1 MIRNDKLICFLF
13 SILFFQSVGAG
24 SAGAVVANRLSED
37 PKMRVLLLEA
47 GGYETFQSEIPM
59 LAARLQLS
67 KYDWKYKTVPQTHAC
82 QGESTDFI
90 DFSIP
95 SNDWLVD

>member
-1 MIRNDKLICFLF
+1 MGHFIFLKF
-13 SILFFQSVGAG
+13 LYSIDFYFFLVGAG

-37 PKMRVLLLEA
+37 PRHRVLLLEA

-67 KYDWKYKTVPQTHAC
+67 RWDWKYKTGKTLL
-82 QGESTDFI
+82 F
-90 DFSIP
+90 
-95 SNDWLVD
+95 

>member
-1 MIRNDKLICFLF
+1 MIIADFTN
-13 SILFFQSVGAG
+13 LFFSSYHLVGAG

-37 PKMRVLLLEA
+37 PRHRVLLLEA

-67 KYDWKYKTVPQTHAC
+67 RWDWYVH
-82 QGESTDFI
+82 
-90 DFSIP
+90 
-95 SNDWLVD
+95 LVYNLILLI